1 LFLKT
6 LTLVSK
12 KIKMDVVNAHIGH
25 KIKKLRELKN
35 YTQSYMASELGI
47 TQGAYSRIE
56 VGETEISYGKLS
68 KISSILD
75 VPVDDIV
82 SFNENMIFN
91 VSNNEVGNGYVVN
104 NGITLQER
112 KLYQDQIDL
121 LKNQN
126 EVLLRIIEKYLEKPA
141 G

>member
-1 LFLKT
+1 MFLKT

-104 NGITLQER
+104 NGITLDER
-112 KLYQDQIDL
+112 KLYQEQIDL
-121 LKNQN
+121 LKSQN

>member
-1 LFLKT
+1 
-6 LTLVSK
+6 
-12 KIKMDVVNAHIGH
+12 MDVVNAHIGH

-75 VPVDDIV
+75 VPLDDIV

-104 NGITLQER
+104 NGITLDER
-112 KLYQDQIDL
+112 KLYQEQIDL
-121 LKNQN
+121 LKSQN
-126 EVLLRIIEKYLEKPA
+126 EVLLRIIERYLEKPA

>member
-1 LFLKT
+1 
-6 LTLVSK
+6 
-12 KIKMDVVNAHIGH
+12 MDVVNAHIGH

-104 NGITLQER
+104 NGITLDER
-112 KLYQDQIDL
+112 KLYQEQIDL
-121 LKNQN
+121 LKSQN
-126 EVLLRIIEKYLEKPA
+126 EVLLRIIERYLEKPA

>member
-1 LFLKT
+1 M
-6 LTLVSK
+6 VSK
-12 KIKMDVVNAHIGH
+12 KVKMDVVNAHIGH

-104 NGITLQER
+104 NGVTLQER

-121 LKNQN
+121 LKSQN

>member
-1 LFLKT
+1 
-6 LTLVSK
+6 
-12 KIKMDVVNAHIGH
+12 MDVVNTHIGH

-104 NGITLQER
+104 NGITLDER
-112 KLYQDQIDL
+112 KLYQEQIDL
-121 LKNQN
+121 LKSQN

>member
-1 LFLKT
+1 MFLKT

-12 KIKMDVVNAHIGH
+12 KEIMDVVNTHIGH

-35 YTQSYMASELGI
+35 YTQSFMASELGI

-56 VGETEISYGKLS
+56 VGETEISYGKLA
-68 KISSILD
+68 KISSILE

-126 EVLLRIIEKYLEKPA
+126 DVLLRIIEKYLEKPA

>member
-1 LFLKT
+1 
-6 LTLVSK
+6 
-12 KIKMDVVNAHIGH
+12 MDVVNAHIGH

-104 NGITLQER
+104 NGITLDER
-112 KLYQDQIDL
+112 KLYQEQIDL
-121 LKNQN
+121 LKSQN